1 MRKEIKILT
10 VIAVVVVVAAVLGA
24 NYYREAKQGERRETG
39 ATADSRLVR
48 PDSPTLGPADAPVTL
63 VEFLDPECESCG
75 AFAPVVKK
83 ILKDYDGKVRLV
95 VRYMPLHPNSRLAAG
110 YTEAAGEQGK
120 YWEMQELLFRRQN
133 EWGEIHGHGPAVA
146 AAAARREPAPVLF
159 DRYAVE
165 LGLDAGKIRAVVAE
179 NRYASK
185 VERDMRD
192 GQSLGVSKTPTFF
205 VNGRMLMR
213 FGEAPLRALIDEE
226 LRK

>member
-1 MRKEIKILT
+1 MRKEIKILA
-10 VIAVVVVVAAVLGA
+10 VIGVLVVVAAVLAA
-24 NYYREAKQGERRETG
+24 NYYRESKQGERKET
-39 ATADSRLVR
+39 ATADNRLVR
-48 PDSPTLGPADAPVTL
+48 PDSPVLGRADAPITV
-63 VEFLDPECESCG
+63 VEFVDPECESCG
-75 AFAPVVKK
+75 AFHPALKR

-95 VRYMPLHPNSRLAAG
+95 VRYMPFHPNSRLAAS

-120 YWEMQELLFRRQN
+120 YWEMQEMLFRRQN
-133 EWGEIHGHGPAVA
+133 EWGEIHGHGPQVA

-159 DRYAVE
+159 ERYAAE
-165 LGLDAGKIRAVVAE
+165 LGLDVARARAAVAE
-179 NRYASK
+179 NRYAAK

-213 FGEAPLRALIDEE
+213 FGEPHLRALIDEE

>member
-1 MRKEIKILT
+1 MRKEIKILALIG
-10 VIAVVVVVAAVLGA
+10 VLVVVAAVVGA
-24 NYYREAKQGERRETG
+24 NYYRESAQSERRPT
-39 ATADSRLVR
+39 ATADNRLVR
-48 PDSPTLGPADAPVTL
+48 PDSPSLGPADAPVTL

-83 ILKDYDGKVRLV
+83 ILKDYGGKVRLV
-95 VRYMPLHPNSRLAAG
+95 VRYMPFHPNSRLAAA

-120 YWEMQELLFRRQN
+120 YWEMQEVLFRRQS
-133 EWGEIHGHGPAVA
+133 EWGEIHGHGAQVA

-159 DRYAVE
+159 GRYAAE
-165 LGLDAGKIRAVVAE
+165 LGLDVERVRAAVAE

-185 VERDMRD
+185 VERDMKD

-213 FGEAPLRALIDEE
+213 FSPQDLKSLIDEE
-226 LRK
+226 LKN